1 MDAEL
6 VWKFVN
12 NNHNPQKMVLHESLL
27 KQQQLK
33 ARKLRHRKMQRR
45 ACISFLK
52 ETFWGVLLMLSLFCI
67 VAGFGFH

>member
-1 MDAEL
+1 MAVEL

-33 ARKLRHRKMQRR
+33 ARKLRHLKMQRR
-45 ACISFLK
+45 ACISFLE
-52 ETFWGVLLMLSLFCI
+52 ETFWGVLLSLFWII
-67 VAGFGFH
+67 VISVFH